1 MSASNPVVSAAI
13 LKAFFQD
20 EAFWNGRYVDEDTY
34 EVDGK
39 ECHGLD
45 SGVVPDDAQVR
56 IIYGD
61 VYRSNG
67 TVEQQLSEAFSAW
80 RLRQDDL
87 VQVRVAP
94 ARKEELLTLLSQHGF
109 EALAQ

>member
-1 MSASNPVVSAAI
+1 MSASNTAVSAAI

-20 EAFWNGRYVDEDTY
+20 EAYWNGRYADEDTY

-39 ECHGLD
+39 ECHGFD
-45 SGVVPDDAQVR
+45 AGAVPDDAPVR
-56 IIYGD
+56 IVYGD
-61 VYRSNG
+61 VYHSDG

-80 RLRQDDL
+80 QLGQDDL

-94 ARKEELLTLLSQHGF
+94 ARKNELLTLLSQHGF